1 MWDAVDS
8 NKQEHQPIVNKNLVY
23 SVVFILLLVI
33 VCLLFLNLFVGVV
46 IETFNKEKEKASLN
60 HLLQVVERQWIQVQI
75 LAYSS
80 KPKIKVNMTGNCF
93 RDVVTKFTINN
104 AFDSFIMI
112 CIFLNTAVLA
122 IAWYGEAQEI
132 KDVIEIINYVFMA
145 IFTVEA
151 ILKLIALKCHYFK
164 DSWNIFDF
172 VVVIGTGIIL
182 IISRL
187 DLGIDLGVQS
197 TILRSLRIGRIF
209 RIVKRAKKLQII
221 FQTLVDSLPSMA
233 SLGVLLILL
242 LFLYAIIGISQFSM
256 ITLQEGLNHHAN
268 FQDFVT
274 AFLLLMRAS
283 TGEAWNM
290 LMFDAARSRSVTFQ
304 CDPNASYESIQAN
317 GGNINGCG
325 SPTFAIIYFLSFQVI
340 VSQIFLNLFIAII
353 IDSFIIQSEAMNMPI
368 NPNDIDAYSTCWMKY
383 DCDAIGFIQ
392 GYELE
397 DFFIDLS
404 ESGCDMIP
412 FKNKVIRD
420 PIYRRRMIAN
430 LEIPSHKNLEQ
441 FMYYDVLVAICKQ
454 TCMNHYNRD
463 KIQEKKEKLRIVRAL
478 KGVDLSS
485 NDALN

>member
-197 TILRSLRIGRIF
+197 TIIYPALPHLRSL
-209 RIVKRAKKLQII
+209 
-221 FQTLVDSLPSMA
+221 
-233 SLGVLLILL
+233 
-242 LFLYAIIGISQFSM
+242 
-256 ITLQEGLNHHAN
+256 
-268 FQDFVT
+268 
-274 AFLLLMRAS
+274 
-283 TGEAWNM
+283 
-290 LMFDAARSRSVTFQ
+290 
-304 CDPNASYESIQAN
+304 
-317 GGNINGCG
+317 
-325 SPTFAIIYFLSFQVI
+325 
-340 VSQIFLNLFIAII
+340 
-353 IDSFIIQSEAMNMPI
+353 
-368 NPNDIDAYSTCWMKY
+368 
-383 DCDAIGFIQ
+383 
-392 GYELE
+392 
-397 DFFIDLS
+397 
-404 ESGCDMIP
+404 
-412 FKNKVIRD
+412 
-420 PIYRRRMIAN
+420 N
-430 LEIPSHKNLEQ
+430 LEN
-441 FMYYDVLVAICKQ
+441 
-454 TCMNHYNRD
+454 
-463 KIQEKKEKLRIVRAL
+463 
-478 KGVDLSS
+478 
-485 NDALN
+485 